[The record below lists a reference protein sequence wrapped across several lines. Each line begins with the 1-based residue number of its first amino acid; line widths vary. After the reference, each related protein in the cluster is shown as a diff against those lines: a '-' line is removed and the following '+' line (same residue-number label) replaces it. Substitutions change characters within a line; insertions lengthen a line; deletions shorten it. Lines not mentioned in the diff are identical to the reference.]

1 MQNVNI
7 RTLGL
12 SVRVLF
18 TGYLTVVALGYMMAL
33 FQILMT
39 HGMADGKFGLSVED
53 IVYSYYGD
61 RTGTL
66 LETKLNGSMM
76 DMVDTEERFQLIQW
90 ARDGATL
97 ENYESSGAKTIVEDY
112 CVGCHAGEGPG
123 PGNFEND
130 EEFLETTETNTGAT
144 LAALTRVS
152 HIHIFGIAFVFM
164 FVGLIFSMT
173 TGLPRK
179 WKATLIAM
187 PYVFLVGD
195 IASWWITKYT
205 PSAAWLVIFVGA
217 GMAASFAM
225 MWAWSLYQMWLAPEE
240 KVTGSGW
247 MDD

>member
-7 RTLGL
+7 RSLGL

-33 FQILMT
+33 IQILMT
-39 HGMADGKFGLSVED
+39 HGMADGKFGLSVDD

-76 DMVDTEERFQLIQW
+76 DMVDTEERFFLIQW

-97 ENYESSGAKTIVEDY
+97 ENYESSGAKEIVQDY
-112 CVGCHAGEGPG
+112 CVGCHNPDGPG
-123 PGNFEND
+123 PRNFEVD
-130 EEFLETTETNTGAT
+130 EEFLATTETDTGAT
-144 LAALTRVS
+144 LSALVRVS

-164 FVGLIFSMT
+164 FVGLIFSLT
-173 TGLPRK
+173 TGLPK
-179 WKATLIAM
+179 LVKSTLIAM

-205 PSAAWLVIFVGA
+205 PSAAWLVIFVGV
-217 GMAASFAM
+217 GMALSFAI
-225 MWAWSLYQMWLAPEE
+225 MWVWSFWQMWLAP
-240 KVTGSGW
+240 KDSVTGSGW
-247 MDD
+247 IDD